1 MVGMTRGR
9 GPQDGDLLAEFR
21 AGHEQAFE
29 AIVARHYPGL
39 LRVAE
44 QRCGAGAL
52 AEDAVAAAL
61 VRAHRYLRRGTVLNL
76 GGWLRRVVLNCAT
89 DLLLGEPRNA
99 ALDRA
104 AGVAAPEETRVERAE
119 LRAIVEGGIG
129 GLPETYRAPLRLHYL
144 FGFEAKEIAAQL
156 GDNLNSV
163 KSRIA
168 RGRRE
173 LRRRLEG
180 RLRRAGYL

>member
-1 MVGMTRGR
+1 MTRG
-9 GPQDGDLLAEFR
+9 GAGSEDGDLLAAFR
-21 AGHEQAFE
+21 AGQETAFE
-29 AIVARHYPGL
+29 AIVKRHYPGL

-44 QRCGAGAL
+44 QRCGTGAL
-52 AEDAVAAAL
+52 AEDAVEAAL
-61 VRAHRYLRRGTVLNL
+61 VRAYRYLRRGQVLHL
-76 GGWLRRVVLNCAT
+76 GGWLRRVVYNCAT
-89 DLLLGEPRNA
+89 DLLVHEPRGTAGLDVVA
-99 ALDRA
+99 A
-104 AGVAAPEETRVERAE
+104 VAAPEETGLERAE
-119 LRAIVEGGIG
+119 LRAIVEAGIA

-144 FGFEAKEIAAQL
+144 LGLEAKEIAVRL

-180 RLRRAGYL
+180 RLRKAGYL